1 MLSKSWMRGYTVAWS
16 ARHAATI
23 AVVIRAL
30 CLNLEQCRQWTTG
43 DQGLSYSSSSQ
54 FSLNITSIL
63 AFLSKCHPACFI
75 DFTDICWEGDKKTLR
90 KNALVL
96 HAMSGFACSSVA
108 TLLQSGCFASSAE
121 VYPLKKNNKKAKN
134 MTFYF
139 ISMCVGWRVLFF
151 IFYGFMEQ
159 FRNPEGIQNIVW
171 SPPKIQLLAWMIYD
185 SFFTSLRRCCIM
197 R

>member
-1 MLSKSWMRGYTVAWS
+1 MLSKSWMKGYTVAWS

-75 DFTDICWEGDKKTLR
+75 DFTDVCWEGDKKTLR

-108 TLLQSGCFASSAE
+108 TLLQLGCFASSAE
-121 VYPLKKNNKKAKN
+121 VYPKKVKEHDFL
-134 MTFYF
+134 FYF
-139 ISMCVGWRVLFF
+139 KVCGLECIVFHILQ
-151 IFYGFMEQ
+151 FYGAVQEPGW
-159 FRNPEGIQNIVW
+159 NTDYCLK
-171 SPPKIQLLAWMIYD
+171 SP
-185 SFFTSLRRCCIM
+185 
-197 R
+197 